1 MLTGLIIGIAT
12 ASLGFAL
19 WRIRELTRTPKPA
32 PVITSGP
39 DGLDEWIAMLAHE
52 LRGPVSGMIGLAD
65 MALDDEGLP
74 EGPVK
79 TNLQL
84 ISRSGSRLA
93 HLLNDILDAQR
104 IRGGTL
110 SCDPVPVHL
119 RSIVHRVLLINSVQT
134 SGRDIRLINDVP
146 ADCPNVMAD
155 PDQLEQILFNLVA
168 NAVKFTE
175 SGHVRVSCRVAGDK
189 LDIRVDDTGKGVT
202 QDNLDRILALT
213 EDRLIPGAIS
223 NATIGLGLK
232 ITVRL
237 LELHGSGLL
246 AESATG
252 VGSTFQFSL
261 PTTTEPAAVDTAFVA
276 QPIRER
282 RGMAAAAPLPMQPRL
297 GRQTSYRVMIV
308 DDEAINLRILTAQLE
323 RAGYSVVECT
333 DGQEALKRLETEDLP
348 DLVLLDVM
356 MPRMNGFDTLKKI
369 RQRHTSSE
377 LPVILLT
384 AKNQSTDILTGFQ
397 NGANDYVTKP
407 IAKDELLA
415 RIKTHL
421 ELSKSLKAFSVFVPL
436 EFLNYLGY
444 RSMLE
449 VRLGDQVQKHM
460 TVLFCDIKDFS
471 RISENMSPKEAF
483 DFINTFLGVV
493 SPVIR
498 ENGGF
503 IDKYIGDAIMALF
516 PNRPDDAVKAAV
528 RTADVLKTLNAT
540 REASGTEPIRV
551 GIGIH
556 VGELMLGMVGEEQR
570 MDGTV
575 ISDAVNTASRMEGL
589 TKPFDT
595 TIIVSAHVLGEL
607 ENREAFNTKYLG
619 KIKVKGKNER
629 LDIHSVLEGDSPDK
643 LELNRLTASHFEA
656 GVSSFYERNF
666 TAASVYF
673 NEVLTINPDD
683 KAAAIYLQRAAKLM
697 VSGVPSDWD
706 GTDLLF

>member
-1 MLTGLIIGIAT
+1 MLTGLIIGFAT

-19 WRIRELTRTPKPA
+19 WRIRELTRAPKPTPA
-32 PVITSGP
+32 ISSGP

-65 MALDDEGLP
+65 MALDDDAVKDGA
-74 EGPVK
+74 VK

-84 ISRSGSRLA
+84 ISRSGSRLV
-93 HLLNDILDAQR
+93 HLLNDILDSQR

-110 SCDPVPVHL
+110 NCEPMPVHL
-119 RSIVHRVLLINSVQT
+119 RSVVHRVLLINSVQT
-134 SGRDIRLINDVP
+134 SGRDIKLINDVP
-146 ADCPNVMAD
+146 EDAPNVTAD
-155 PDQLEQILFNLVA
+155 PDQLEQVLFNLVA

-175 SGHVRVSCRVAGDK
+175 SGHVRVSCRTTGNK
-189 LDIRVDDTGKGVT
+189 LEIRVDDTGKGVT
-202 QDNLDRILALT
+202 QDNLDRIMALT
-213 EDRLIPGAIS
+213 DDRLIPGAIS

-237 LELHGSGLL
+237 LELHGSRLQ
-246 AESATG
+246 AESAAG
-252 VGSTFQFSL
+252 VGSIFQFSL
-261 PTTTEPAAVDTAFVA
+261 PVTTEPAPVDSEFVA

-282 RGMAAAAPLPMQPRL
+282 RALATTAPLPMQARMTRP
-297 GRQTSYRVMIV
+297 TAYRVMIV

-323 RAGYSVVECT
+323 RAGYTVVECT
-333 DGQEALKRLETEDLP
+333 DGQDAVKRLENDDLP
-348 DLVLLDVM
+348 DLILLDVM

-369 RQRHTSSE
+369 RQRFTSSE

-516 PNRPDDAVKAAV
+516 PNRPDDALNAAV
-528 RTADVLKTLNAT
+528 RTADVLKSLNAT
-540 REASGTEPIRV
+540 RVAAGAEPIRV
-551 GIGIH
+551 GIGVH

-595 TIIVSAHVLGEL
+595 TIIASAHVLDEL
-607 ENREAFNTKYLG
+607 ENRDAFHYKYLG

-629 LDIHSVLEGDSPDK
+629 LDIHSVLEGDSEDK
-643 LELNRLTASHFEA
+643 VELNRLTASHFEA

-673 NEVLTINPDD
+673 NEVLTMDPND
-683 KAAAIYLQRAAKLM
+683 KAAAIYLQRSAKLM
-697 VSGVPSDWD
+697 VTGVPGDWD
-706 GTDLLF
+706 GTDLLH